1 MSNRHKFFTSL
12 RMIPLAAALAIG
24 APMAAT
30 AQDSGFNYLEG
41 GFITSFVN
49 DVENSGTITG
59 IGPTA
64 ELETDAGGGG
74 FIGGAWEFGGNMH
87 VFGDFSSASQELE
100 VRDGTGN
107 FEGEFDV
114 TRWRIGVGYAHPVS
128 DTVDLYGRLSYD
140 NAEFSDVSV
149 AGFNLDADVDESGV
163 GGEIGMTWA
172 ATPTVQLQGHL
183 RYTSVGEIAPS
194 GSDTFDV
201 DVLVGVNG
209 RWYFRPDFALVAGY
223 EFGKIT
229 TVNVGVRYS
238 F

>member
-1 MSNRHKFFTSL
+1 
-12 RMIPLAAALAIG
+12 MIKLAAALVLAV
-24 APMAAT
+24 PAAAS
-30 AQDSGFNYLEG
+30 AQDLGFNYVEG

-74 FIGGAWEFGGNMH
+74 FIGGALEFGENMH
-87 VFGDFSSASQELE
+87 VFGEFASASQELE

-107 FEGEFDV
+107 SEGEFDV
-114 TRWRIGVGYAHPVS
+114 VRWRVGVGYARPVS
-128 DTVDLYGRLSYD
+128 AVVDLYGRLSYD
-140 NAEFSDVSV
+140 SAEFKDVSV
-149 AGFNLDADVDESGV
+149 AGFNLDADVDESGI

-172 ATPTVQLQGHL
+172 ATPAVQLQGHL
-183 RYTSVGEIAPS
+183 RYTSVGEIAPV
-194 GSDTFDV
+194 GSDTFDS
-201 DVLVGVNG
+201 DILAGVNG
-209 RWYFRPDFALVAGY
+209 RWYVRPDIALVAGY